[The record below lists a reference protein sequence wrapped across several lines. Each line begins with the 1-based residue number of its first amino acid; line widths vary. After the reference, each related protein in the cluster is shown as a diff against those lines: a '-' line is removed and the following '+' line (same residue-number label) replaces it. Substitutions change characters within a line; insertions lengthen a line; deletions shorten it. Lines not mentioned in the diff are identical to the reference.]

1 MTILSIAIAAGLL
14 LTLIIAG
21 TCYYRLYTLRKF
33 QTVKIAD
40 LQNQL
45 AILSAGAVGSDERI
59 IRFEQTLSKLKEH
72 QNIMDIGLSS
82 QPSYDH
88 AIRLAK
94 KGVSVN
100 QLIDNCNLSDEE
112 AHLIDRIHGGKQHAA
127 HQDLH

>member
-1 MTILSIAIAAGLL
+1 MTVLLIAISVGSL
-14 LTLIIAG
+14 LTLIIASACHRFYKLG
-21 TCYYRLYTLRKF
+21 QF
-33 QTVKIAD
+33 QTTKIAD

-59 IRFEQTLSKLKEH
+59 INFEQTLSRLKEH
-72 QNIMDIGLSS
+72 QNTMGIGLSS

-94 KGVSVN
+94 KGVSIN

-112 AHLIDRIHGGKQHAA
+112 AHLIERIHGNKQSAA
-127 HQDLH
+127 HQDIH